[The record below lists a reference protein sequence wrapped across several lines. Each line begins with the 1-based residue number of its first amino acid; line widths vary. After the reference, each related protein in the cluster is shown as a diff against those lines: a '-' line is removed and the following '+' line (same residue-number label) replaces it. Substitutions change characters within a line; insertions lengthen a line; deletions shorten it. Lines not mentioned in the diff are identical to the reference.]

1 MPRIVR
7 RSLLRVFA
15 IAPLLLVVLA
25 YCRGAEHP
33 TEAASTAI
41 APSLDATVATPAVLI
56 GASDIGTCSGVN
68 DEATAKLLDVTEGTV
83 MVLGDGA
90 YSTGSAAEYA
100 NCFGPTWGRHLN
112 RIRPSPGERDYA
124 TTGAAGYFGYFGAA
138 AGSPTEGWYSYDL
151 GEWHVIVL
159 NSEVS
164 IKDGSPQIQ
173 WLKQDLLANPRACTV
188 AYWHDPR
195 FYSGSSTPRSALEPA
210 WKILYAA
217 GADVVV
223 NGHSRFY
230 ERFAPQRPDEVADPA
245 FGIRQFISGVG
256 GAGTSSFT
264 TRRPNSEVIDR
275 STYGVLKLTLG
286 TGTYDWQFIPI
297 AGKTFTD
304 AGSGTCHGP
313 PPPVA
318 NAGGPYSSVAVVAF
332 DGGKSVDLQGNYP
345 LTYAWDFGDGTTG
358 TGQQPIHE
366 YAEDGSYTVTL
377 VVTDALGDVSAAA
390 TASVVIANAAPVVD
404 AGFEQTA
411 KPDQAVTIAA
421 RFTDSGRNDSPWSYS
436 VDWGDGTAATT
447 GSIGSASEQVGGTH
461 AYAATGDYTVTV
473 TVTDAQGAAGSDRL
487 AVRVR
492 PPGTP
497 FVLIGAGD
505 IAMCGTQAA
514 AQLDEATSRILDA
527 HPDATVFTA
536 GDNAYSHGS
545 AADYANCY
553 EPTWGRHKWRTFAAI
568 GNHEYDYGNANPTW
582 DYFGERA
589 GPRGK
594 GYYSFDLGEWHIIV
608 LNDNSAYTPMG
619 SGTEQD
625 LWLQADL
632 ARNTKKCTL
641 AIWHQPMVFSSP
653 TSTTYRST
661 RLNFWRRLYAAGA
674 ELVINGHHH
683 FYERFAPM
691 DPNRVVDEA
700 RGLREFIV
708 GVGGER
714 SAAPTAYIA
723 PNSEVRGSDA
733 GVIKLTLRDDSYDWE
748 FIPVEGA
755 TFRDSGSATCH

>member
-7 RSLLRVFA
+7 HSLPRALVFSA
-15 IAPLLLVVLA
+15 VLMLALA
-25 YCRGAEHP
+25 YCRNADHP
-33 TEAASTAI
+33 TEVASPAN
-41 APSLDATVATPAVLI
+41 PSSFDVGAGGPAVLI
-56 GASDIGTCSGVN
+56 GASDIASCSNNN
-68 DEATAKLLDVTEGTV
+68 DEATAKLLDANEGTV

-100 NCFGPTWGRHLN
+100 NCFGPTWGRHLG
-112 RIRPSPGERDYA
+112 RIRPTPGERDYA
-124 TTGAAGYFGYFGAA
+124 TSGAAGYFAYFGGA
-138 AGSPTEGWYSYDL
+138 AGTQTEGWYSYDL
-151 GEWHVIVL
+151 GEWHVVVL

-164 IKDGSPQIQ
+164 TKDGSPQIE
-173 WLKQDLLANPRACTV
+173 WLKRDLLANPRACTI

-195 FYSGSSTPRSALEPA
+195 FYSGGSAPRSALEPA
-210 WKILYAA
+210 WKVLYAA
-217 GADVVV
+217 GADVIV

-245 FGIRQFISGVG
+245 FGIRQFIAGTG
-256 GAGTSSFT
+256 GGGTSSFT
-264 TRRPNSEVIDR
+264 SRRPNSEVIER
-275 STYGVLKLTLG
+275 STFGVLKLSLG
-286 TGTYDWQFIPI
+286 SGTYDWQFIPV

-313 PPPVA
+313 PPPTA
-318 NAGGPYSSVAVVAF
+318 NAGGPYTSVAVVTF
-332 DGGKSVDLQGNYP
+332 DGGASIDLQGNYP

-358 TGQQPIHE
+358 TGQRPTHE
-366 YAEDGSYTVTL
+366 YADDGSYTATL
-377 VVTDALGDVSAAA
+377 VVTDALGDVSAPAM
-390 TASVVIANAAPVVD
+390 ASVVIANAAPIVD
-404 AGFEQTA
+404 AGFERTA
-411 KPDQAVTIAA
+411 KPGEALTIWA
-421 RFTDSGRNDSPWSYS
+421 RFTDIGRNDSPWTYS
-436 VDWGDGTAATT
+436 VDWGDGTPASTGPAA
-447 GSIGSASEQVGGTH
+447 SVSDSVGDTH
-461 AYAATGDYTVTV
+461 AYTATGDYTITV
-473 TVTDAQGAAGSDRL
+473 TVTDAQGAAGSDRV

-505 IAMCGTQAA
+505 IAMCGSTAA
-514 AQLDEATSRILDA
+514 AQLDEATSKLLDA

-545 AADYANCY
+545 ASDYAKCY
-553 EPTWGRHKWRTFAAI
+553 EPTWGRHKSRTFATI

-582 DYFGERA
+582 DYFGKRA

-594 GYYSFDLGEWHIIV
+594 GYYSFDLGEWHVIV
-608 LNDNSAYTPMG
+608 LNDNSAYTPIG

-632 ARNTKKCTL
+632 ARNTKKCTV

-661 RLNFWRRLYAAGA
+661 RLNFWKRLYAAGA
-674 ELVINGHHH
+674 ELVISGHHH

-700 RGLREFIV
+700 RGLRQFIV

-714 SAAPTAYIA
+714 SDAPTAYVA

-748 FIPVEGA
+748 FIPVAGG
-755 TFRDSGSATCH
+755 TFRDSGTGTCH